1 MCVCV
6 CVCACMCVCV
16 CVCVC
21 ACMCVCVYVCV
32 HVCMFVCVYA
42 VAAELDSSLCHLA
55 KFVFSEF
62 ASKAQVSLT
71 IDPFTG
77 KVMVNLFGNTMHEYI
92 NLFSVKTFS
101 KRCIFKCTVET
112 KLSTD
117 ILLLRVSQVRKE

>member
-6 CVCACMCVCV
+6 CVCACMWVCV
-16 CVCVC
+16 YVGVH
-21 ACMCVCVYVCV
+21 VCVYVCV
-32 HVCMFVCVYA
+32 CVCLCFVYA